1 MLYQAKYIKR
11 ETGVCFHTLKAVLR
25 RLFSRLLAPPLG
37 RLMLYQAKYVKRETG
52 VCFHTLKAVL
62 RRLFSRLLAPKAWK
76 ADALP
81 S

>member
-1 MLYQAKYIKR
+1 
-11 ETGVCFHTLKAVLR
+11 
-25 RLFSRLLAPPLG
+25 
-37 RLMLYQAKYVKRETG
+37 MLYQAKYVKRETG